1 MNLAVRPSLGADV
14 GAEAAEAVD
23 EVGVDVVRRLLLPRQ
38 RSQNNAAVVVCKN
51 SSNGLRD
58 LTQVRER
65 VQATLN
71 NPFRMTS
78 RSEILCKCTGCRVG

>member
-38 RSQNNAAVVVCKN
+38 RSQHHAAVVVCEK
-51 SSNGLRD
+51 
-58 LTQVRER
+58 QFE
-65 VQATLN
+65 
-71 NPFRMTS
+71 
-78 RSEILCKCTGCRVG
+78 